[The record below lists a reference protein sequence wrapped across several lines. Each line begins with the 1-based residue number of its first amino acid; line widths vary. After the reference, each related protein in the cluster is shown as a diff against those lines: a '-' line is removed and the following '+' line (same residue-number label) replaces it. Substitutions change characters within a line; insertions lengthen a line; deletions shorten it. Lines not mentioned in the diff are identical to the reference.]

1 MPAKYARPHLWYGTA
16 GYETMLSIG
25 DDSVASFALTETQ
38 AEHVLTDPN
47 WAGVAALLPAVSAQ
61 SSSPTP

>member
-1 MPAKYARPHLWYGTA
+1 
-16 GYETMLSIG
+16 MLSIG
-25 DDSVASFALTETQ
+25 DDSVASFALTEAQ

-47 WAGVAALLPAVSAQ
+47 WAGVAAQLPAESAQ